1 MAKKKKNISSK
12 ELAELVVK
20 GMSEKKGLEVVK
32 LNLSKISNAVCDYFI
47 ICHGTSNT
55 HVEAIADSVI
65 EEINKESGIKPTH
78 REGFLKAEWILIDYF
93 DVVVHIFQKANRDF
107 YRLEDLWADAEIERV
122 KDNIY
127 DSEKC

>member
-122 KDNIY
+122 KDNI
-127 DSEKC
+127 